1 MVNATSTSSPADRRG
16 HRRRAVLL
24 QGRLFRGPQRFDC
37 LVSDLSATGAKLKV
51 TGPVE
56 AEHIA
61 TLEIGRCGM
70 VPGTVVWRDGD
81 RLGFRFFEP
90 PQRVAELIGTAYPTV
105 LGTEARP
112 H

>member
-1 MVNATSTSSPADRRG
+1 MVHAPTTSSPADRRV

-24 QGRLFRGPQRFDC
+24 QGRLMRGPQTYDC

-51 TGPVE
+51 AGPVE

-70 VPGTVVWRDGD
+70 VPSGG
-81 RLGFRFFEP
+81 
-90 PQRVAELIGTAYPTV
+90 QI
-105 LGTEARP
+105 
-112 H
+112 